1 MSRLLVTGEGRRAS
15 ARAVRWS
22 PIVVPPALGLVVL
35 ALLRL
40 LGGSLWANR
49 GMVAGPMLALTAV
62 AVAFVVD
69 DPVVAAAPASPLG
82 VRPRLIGRAALVL
95 PAAAVGWLAVW
106 AMAQPMSS
114 SLGRDVLAALALAA
128 AGTGAA
134 CVACSRWPHL
144 SPGAVGAGAVV
155 AAALVVDVAPSSWW
169 AWVPSAVTTQL
180 LLLGVGLV
188 LAAHATAE
196 PAR

>member
-1 MSRLLVTGEGRRAS
+1 MTRLLATSEGWRAS

-22 PIVVPPALGLVVL
+22 PIVVPPALGVVVL
-35 ALLRL
+35 AFLRL
-40 LGGSLWANR
+40 AGGAFWDNR
-49 GMVAGPMLALTAV
+49 GMVAGPILALTAV

-82 VRPRLIGRAALVL
+82 VRPRLLGRAALVL
-95 PAAAVGWLAVW
+95 PASAAGWFAVW
-106 AMAQPMSS
+106 AMAQPLPS
-114 SLGRDVLAALALAA
+114 SLGRDGLAAVALAA

-144 SPGAVGAGAVV
+144 SSGAVGAGAVL

-188 LAAHATAE
+188 LAAYATAE
-196 PAR
+196 PGR

>member
-1 MSRLLVTGEGRRAS
+1 MRGLLVTGEGRRAS

-22 PIVVPPALGLVVL
+22 PIVVPPTLGVVALAV
-35 ALLRL
+35 LRL
-40 LGGSLWANR
+40 LGGSFWANR
-49 GMVAGPMLALTAV
+49 GMAAGPILALTAV

-82 VRPRLIGRAALVL
+82 VRARLIGRAALVL
-95 PAAAVGWLAVW
+95 PAAAAGWFSVW
-106 AMAQPMSS
+106 AIAQPLPS
-114 SLGRDVLAALALAA
+114 SLGRDGLAALALAT

-155 AAALVVDVAPSSWW
+155 VAALVVDVAPSTWW
-169 AWVPSAVTTQL
+169 AWVPSAVTAQL

-188 LAAHATAE
+188 LAAYATAE